1 MAKTVEMHH
10 HLPPEPVGANIFNTG
25 FRVFLHD
32 ELAILKVYLLRGE
45 SCRGQNVV
53 LAQIRQQQIE
63 LSCSVGATIFGMRF

>member
-1 MAKTVEMHH
+1 M
-10 HLPPEPVGANIFNTG
+10 GANIFNTG